1 VVDGILLLDKP
12 EGLSS
17 NQALQR
23 VRRIFGVAKAG
34 HTGSLDP
41 LATGMLPCCLGEAT
55 KVAGYLLGARKA
67 YAARVRLGAKTTTGD
82 REGEVIERSDVPVLD
97 RATVEAAAARFIG
110 RIRQRPPAYS
120 ALKRGGVPL
129 YRLARRG
136 ETVEVEPR
144 PVEIHS
150 IRVGAVAD
158 GLIDLAVVCGAGTYI
173 RSLAVD
179 LGAALGCSA
188 HLEALRRTWVDPFEG
203 RPMHTLAEVEV
214 LAERDRTALAGWLLP
229 VAEGLAL
236 LPSVHLDASAAERF
250 RHGQVLPLGL
260 EAAEALRVEGPD
272 GLLLGI
278 GASDFEGR
286 LRPRRLIHA
295 G

>member
-1 VVDGILLLDKP
+1 MDGILLLDKP

-23 VRRIFGVAKAG
+23 VRHLFGAAKAG

-67 YAARVRLGAKTTTGD
+67 YAARVRLGATTSTGD
-82 REGEVIERSDVPVLD
+82 REGEVIARSEVPVLD
-97 RATVEAAAARFIG
+97 RAAVEAAAARFVG
-110 RIRQRPPAYS
+110 RILQRPPAYS

-136 ETVEVEPR
+136 ETVETEPR
-144 PVEIHS
+144 PVEIFS
-150 IRVGAVAD
+150 IRVDALAED
-158 GLIDLAVVCGAGTYI
+158 LIDLTVVCGAGTYI

-179 LGAALGCSA
+179 LGAALGCAA
-188 HLEALRRTWVDPFEG
+188 HLDALRRTWVDPFEG
-203 RPMHTLAEVEV
+203 RPMVTLAAIEEQT
-214 LAERDRTALAGWLLP
+214 ERDRASLPELLLP
-229 VAEGLAL
+229 VGEGLAL
-236 LPSVHLDASAAERF
+236 LTPVRLDADATERF
-250 RHGQVLPLGL
+250 RHGQALEMGLPIS
-260 EAAEALRVEGPD
+260 EALRVEGPD
-272 GLLLGI
+272 GLLVGI
-278 GASDFEGR
+278 GAVDADGR

>member
-1 VVDGILLLDKP
+1 VDGILLLDKP

-23 VRRIFGVAKAG
+23 VRRAFGAAKAG

-67 YAARVRLGAKTTTGD
+67 YAARVRLGATTTTGD
-82 REGEVIERSDVPVLD
+82 REGEVIERVEVPVLD
-97 RATVEAAAARFIG
+97 RATVEQAASRFIG
-110 RIRQRPPAYS
+110 RILQRPPAYS

-129 YRLARRG
+129 YELARRG
-136 ETVEVEPR
+136 VHVEVEPR

-150 IRVGAVAD
+150 IRVDAVAD
-158 GLIDLAVVCGAGTYI
+158 DLIDLTVVCGAGTYI

-179 LGAALGCSA
+179 LGAALGSAA
-188 HLEALRRTWVDPFEG
+188 HLEALRRIWVDPFEG
-203 RPMHTLAEVEV
+203 RPMCTLAEVEA
-214 LAERDRTALAGWLLP
+214 LAERDRSARAGWLLP

-236 LPSVHLDASAAERF
+236 LPSVQLDASAAERF
-250 RHGQVLPLGL
+250 RHGQVLALGIK
-260 EAAEALRVEGPD
+260 AAEALRVEGP
-272 GLLLGI
+272 GGVLLGI
-278 GASDFEGR
+278 GAADAEGR

-295 G
+295 S

>member
-1 VVDGILLLDKP
+1 VDGILLLDKP

-23 VRRIFGVAKAG
+23 VRRAFGAARAG

-67 YAARVRLGAKTTTGD
+67 YRARVRLGTTTTTGD
-82 REGEVIERSDVPVLD
+82 REGEVVERSPVPALD
-97 RATVEAAAARFIG
+97 RAAVEAAVGRFVG
-110 RIRQRPPAYS
+110 RILQRPPAYS

-144 PVEIHS
+144 PVEIHA
-150 IRVGAVAD
+150 ITVLAVED
-158 GLIDLAVVCGAGTYI
+158 GRIDLDVVCGAGTYL

-179 LGAALGCSA
+179 LGVALGCAA

-203 RPMHTLAEVEV
+203 RPMRTLAEVE
-214 LAERDRTALAGWLLP
+214 AQAGRDRTVLATSLLP
-229 VAEGLAL
+229 VAEGLAG
-236 LPSVHLDASAAERF
+236 LPPVRLDAKAAERF
-250 RHGQVLPLGL
+250 RHGQALPMGL
-260 EAAEALRVEGPD
+260 DAAEAVRVEGP
-272 GLLLGI
+272 GGALLGI
-278 GASDFEGR
+278 GAVDADGR